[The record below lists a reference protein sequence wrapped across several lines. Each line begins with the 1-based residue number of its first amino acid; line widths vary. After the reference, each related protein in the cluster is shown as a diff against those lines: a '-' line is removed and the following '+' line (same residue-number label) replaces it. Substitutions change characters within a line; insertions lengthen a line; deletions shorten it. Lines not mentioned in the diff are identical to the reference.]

1 MLIISGLTSIVL
13 LTRLNGLF
21 SSVLNG
27 INDTFSTSTEDV
39 QIQEQMIEVSTSITA
54 TTTIFQVILVIIL
67 LFATYKFLTQPKV
80 IL

>member
-21 SSVLNG
+21 SSLLNG
-27 INDTFSTSTEDV
+27 INDTFATSNEDI
-39 QIQEQMIEVSTSITA
+39 QIQEQMVEVSTSITA